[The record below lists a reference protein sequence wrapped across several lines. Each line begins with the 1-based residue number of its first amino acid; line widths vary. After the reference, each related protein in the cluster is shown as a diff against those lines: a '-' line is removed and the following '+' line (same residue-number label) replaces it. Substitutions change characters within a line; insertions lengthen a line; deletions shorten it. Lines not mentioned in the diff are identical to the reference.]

1 MKPQAILAMVLALGL
16 GGGAVAAPTPASPP
30 AAAAQA
36 PIELNGFPNRDG
48 PLTAMLLIIP
58 EAELAEFDKPF
69 DQAPRL
75 SLLHSAR
82 VGETVALKIL
92 FTSPQ
97 RDADGMIDLTYD
109 VKIIGPDGMPYGD
122 EYTGLEAIRHQV
134 RPDGA
139 VFDNVR
145 AILKLSFEPGDARGV
160 YRFVVVLH
168 DNNGDRHIPMT
179 IDLEFKD

>member
-1 MKPQAILAMVLALGL
+1 MKPQAILAMVLGPRP
-16 GGGAVAAPTPASPP
+16 GRRAVAAPTPASPP

-36 PIELNGFPNRDG
+36 PNELNGFPNRDG

-109 VKIIGPDGMPYGD
+109 VKIIGPTECPMGMNTPAWRRSVTKSARTAPCSTTSGRFSSCRLSRAMPAAS
-122 EYTGLEAIRHQV
+122 TGLSSCCTTTTATGTFR
-134 RPDGA
+134 
-139 VFDNVR
+139 
-145 AILKLSFEPGDARGV
+145 
-160 YRFVVVLH
+160 
-168 DNNGDRHIPMT
+168 
-179 IDLEFKD
+179 